1 MTGLTRLSPMTSYYL
16 RKLLGERQETLIN
29 PQGDQIN
36 IETIIGQI
44 GQSQSAGAG
53 ALRALDGLVQ
63 LHQTLATSY
72 AAPESQLVEL
82 ERQIFS
88 ALGLQ
93 AVIKSNSVHEGIS
106 LSQKLSVGDCIT
118 ILQKVRQG
126 LVNYIGTTIV
136 SNYLLESRPEG
147 EWWEQ
152 FTIDRKQG
160 VIYTGNSAEQLTPE
174 QQQRFDQWVN
184 LFTQRCAEII
194 SDLGIG
200 QEASP
205 DAALFPEI
213 E

>member
-1 MTGLTRLSPMTSYYL
+1 MTSYYL

-29 PQGDQIN
+29 PQGDRIN
-36 IETIIGQI
+36 VETLIGQI
-44 GQSQSAGAG
+44 GQSQSAGPG
-53 ALRALDGLVQ
+53 ALRTLDGLVQ
-63 LHQTLATSY
+63 LHQTLTTSY
-72 AAPESQLVEL
+72 AAPETQLVEL

-93 AVIKSNSVHEGIS
+93 IGVKADPVCDQTPPAQE
-106 LSQKLSVGDCIT
+106 LSAGDCVT

-126 LVNYIGTTIV
+126 VVNYIGATIV
-136 SNYLLESRPEG
+136 SNYLLESLPKG

-160 VIYTGNSAEQLTPE
+160 VMYTGNPAEQLTPE
-174 QQQRFDQWVN
+174 QEQCFEQWVN

-194 SDLGIG
+194 TGLGLG

-205 DAALFPEI
+205 DAALFPES